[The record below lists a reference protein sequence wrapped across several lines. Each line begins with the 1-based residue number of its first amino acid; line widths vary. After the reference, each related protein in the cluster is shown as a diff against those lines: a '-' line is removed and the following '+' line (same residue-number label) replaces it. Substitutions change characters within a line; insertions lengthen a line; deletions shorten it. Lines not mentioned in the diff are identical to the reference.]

1 MPDSATTAPGQV
13 SLSVAW
19 HCGPLGQFEVITRQ
33 LITTF
38 LPFDTGRLLINLSA
52 LNGGGQCYTMLY
64 KYLKYSLSIIEV
76 HTRL

>member
-38 LPFDTGRLLINLSA
+38 LPFDTGRLLNQPI
-52 LNGGGQCYTMLY
+52 CVEWWWTMLY
-64 KYLKYSLSIIEV
+64 NVIQVFEVYFKYN
-76 HTRL
+76 